1 MTDRDRRVRKHA
13 RTFQNLPLFTRSSK
27 ETLAALVSVKS
38 YWTRGAG
45 RAEEGPGN
53 ARTRVCARA
62 RSRIGGEGGEE
73 IPLARLSSAVR
84 PRRLESP
91 STASPSSS
99 TATSPFP
106 ALTDC
111 AARADLP
118 SKCEASVRCLLYVRA
133 SERVFGLYGRRTRQL
148 HVSRR
153 HRRRCYRTDH
163 LPGVVMPL
171 SIGVNLR
178 VTGHCNQGGRKYMED
193 MFCVAFQ
200 PTPDDKDLE
209 YAFFGIFDGHGGGEA
224 ATFAKEHLM
233 DSIVKQK
240 NFWSDRDE
248 DVLRAI
254 RDGYMNTHYAMW
266 RELGTEIVFVTFAR
280 ATTP

>member
-1 MTDRDRRVRKHA
+1 MYVAVTECVIDAPYTDG
-13 RTFQNLPLFTRSSK
+13 SSH
-27 ETLAALVSVKS
+27 L
-38 YWTRGAG
+38 GD
-45 RAEEGPGN
+45 
-53 ARTRVCARA
+53 
-62 RSRIGGEGGEE
+62 
-73 IPLARLSSAVR
+73 AVAVVVTER
-84 PRRLESP
+84 FVP
-91 STASPSSS
+91 
-99 TATSPFP
+99 
-106 ALTDC
+106 
-111 AARADLP
+111 
-118 SKCEASVRCLLYVRA
+118 RA
-133 SERVFGLYGRRTRQL
+133 SR
-148 HVSRR
+148 
-153 HRRRCYRTDH
+153 
-163 LPGVVMPL
+163 MPL

-233 DSIVKQK
+233 DIIVKQK

-266 RELGTEIVFVTFAR
+266 RELGT
-280 ATTP
+280 